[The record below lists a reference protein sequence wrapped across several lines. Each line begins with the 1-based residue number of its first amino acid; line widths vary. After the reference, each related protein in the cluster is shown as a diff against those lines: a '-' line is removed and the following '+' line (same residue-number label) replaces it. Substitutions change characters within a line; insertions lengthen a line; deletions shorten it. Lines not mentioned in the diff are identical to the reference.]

1 MPVVGSLLRTVRRSI
16 AAMLAISVRGLE
28 VFKGMKLTPEQFDR
42 EVNYRLSLTVMG
54 MLQEKGLITQE
65 EYRRIEPILAQK
77 FSPVW
82 AGYPDVIK
90 DKCA

>member
-1 MPVVGSLLRTVRRSI
+1 MGMNLTQTQFEREADYRFSL
-16 AAMLAISVRGLE
+16 A
-28 VFKGMKLTPEQFDR
+28 
-42 EVNYRLSLTVMG
+42 VMG
-54 MLQEKGLITQE
+54 ALQEKGLITQE
-65 EYRRIEPILAQK
+65 EYRRIESILAQK

>member
-1 MPVVGSLLRTVRRSI
+1 M
-16 AAMLAISVRGLE
+16 
-28 VFKGMKLTPEQFDR
+28 GMKLTPELFDR
-42 EVNYRLSLTVMG
+42 EAGYRFSLAVMG
-54 MLQEKGLITQE
+54 ALHEKGLITQE

-77 FSPVW
+77 LSPVW

>member
-1 MPVVGSLLRTVRRSI
+1 M
-16 AAMLAISVRGLE
+16 
-28 VFKGMKLTPEQFDR
+28 GMKLTPEQFDR
-42 EVNYRLSLTVMG
+42 EAGYRFSLTVMG
-54 MLQEKGLITQE
+54 ALHEKGLITQE

-82 AGYPDVIK
+82 AGYPNAIE

>member
-1 MPVVGSLLRTVRRSI
+1 
-16 AAMLAISVRGLE
+16 
-28 VFKGMKLTPEQFDR
+28 MKLTPEQFDR
-42 EVNYRLSLTVMG
+42 EAGYRFSLTVMG
-54 MLQEKGLITQE
+54 MLLDKGLITQE
-65 EYRRIEPILAQK
+65 EYRRIDPILAQK

>member
-1 MPVVGSLLRTVRRSI
+1 MST
-16 AAMLAISVRGLE
+16 MLNE
-28 VFKGMKLTPEQFDR
+28 EQFDR
-42 EVNYRLSLTVMG
+42 EAGYRFSIAVMG

-65 EYRRIEPILAQK
+65 EYRWIEPILAQK

-82 AGYPDVIK
+82 AGYPDVVR

>member
-1 MPVVGSLLRTVRRSI
+1 M
-16 AAMLAISVRGLE
+16 
-28 VFKGMKLTPEQFDR
+28 GMKLTQAQFDR
-42 EVNYRLSLTVMG
+42 EAGYRFSLTVMG
-54 MLQEKGLITQE
+54 ALHKKGLITQE

-82 AGYPDVIK
+82 AGYPDVVR

>member
-1 MPVVGSLLRTVRRSI
+1 M
-16 AAMLAISVRGLE
+16 
-28 VFKGMKLTPEQFDR
+28 GMKLTPAQFDR
-42 EVNYRLSLTVMG
+42 ETGYRFSLAVMDR
-54 MLQEKGLITQE
+54 MIEKGLITQE
-65 EYRRIEPILAQK
+65 EYRRIESILAKK

>member
-1 MPVVGSLLRTVRRSI
+1 
-16 AAMLAISVRGLE
+16 
-28 VFKGMKLTPEQFDR
+28 
-42 EVNYRLSLTVMG
+42 MG
-54 MLQEKGLITQE
+54 MNLTQTQFEREADYRFSLAVIGALQEKGLITQE

>member
-1 MPVVGSLLRTVRRSI
+1 M
-16 AAMLAISVRGLE
+16 
-28 VFKGMKLTPEQFDR
+28 GMKLTAAQFDR
-42 EVNYRLSLTVMG
+42 EAGYRLSLAVMG
-54 MLQEKGLITQE
+54 RLQEKGLITQE

>member
-1 MPVVGSLLRTVRRSI
+1 M
-16 AAMLAISVRGLE
+16 
-28 VFKGMKLTPEQFDR
+28 GMKLTPAQFDR
-42 EVNYRLSLTVMG
+42 EADYRLSLAVMC
-54 MLQEKGLITQE
+54 MLQEKGLITKE

>member
-1 MPVVGSLLRTVRRSI
+1 MH
-16 AAMLAISVRGLE
+16 AISPHALE
-28 VFKGMKLTPEQFDR
+28 VPMGMKLTPAQFER
-42 EVNYRLSLTVMG
+42 EAGYRLSLAVMG
-54 MLQEKGLITQE
+54 ALHEKGLITQE
-65 EYRRIEPILAQK
+65 EYRRTEPILAQK

>member
-1 MPVVGSLLRTVRRSI
+1 MHAILPLGSE
-16 AAMLAISVRGLE
+16 MLM
-28 VFKGMKLTPEQFDR
+28 GMKLTHTQFDR
-42 EVNYRLSLTVMG
+42 EAGYRLSLAVMG
-54 MLQEKGLITQE
+54 ALQEKGLITQE

-77 FSPVW
+77 FSPAW

>member
-1 MPVVGSLLRTVRRSI
+1 M
-16 AAMLAISVRGLE
+16 
-28 VFKGMKLTPEQFDR
+28 GMKLTPTQFDR
-42 EVNYRLSLTVMG
+42 EAGYRLSLTVMD

-77 FSPVW
+77 FSPIW
-82 AGYPDVIK
+82 TGYPDVIK

>member
-1 MPVVGSLLRTVRRSI
+1 M
-16 AAMLAISVRGLE
+16 
-28 VFKGMKLTPEQFDR
+28 GMKLTAAQFDR
-42 EVNYRLSLTVMG
+42 EASYRFSLDVMG
-54 MLQEKGLITQE
+54 ALHEKGLITQE
-65 EYRRIEPILAQK
+65 EYRRIEPILAQR

>member
-1 MPVVGSLLRTVRRSI
+1 M
-16 AAMLAISVRGLE
+16 
-28 VFKGMKLTPEQFDR
+28 GMKLTPEQFER
-42 EVNYRLSLTVMG
+42 EAGYHLSLAVMSA
-54 MLQEKGLITQE
+54 LYQKGLITQE

>member
-1 MPVVGSLLRTVRRSI
+1 MP
-16 AAMLAISVRGLE
+16 AISARGLE
-28 VFKGMKLTPEQFDR
+28 VFMGMILTTGQFDR
-42 EVNYRLSLTVMG
+42 ETGYRLSLAVIG
-54 MLQEKGLITQE
+54 VLHEKGLITQE

-82 AGYPDVIK
+82 AGYPDVVR

>member
-1 MPVVGSLLRTVRRSI
+1 MGMNLTQTQFEREADYRFLL
-16 AAMLAISVRGLE
+16 A
-28 VFKGMKLTPEQFDR
+28 
-42 EVNYRLSLTVMG
+42 VMG
-54 MLQEKGLITQE
+54 ALQEKGLITQE

-77 FSPVW
+77 FLPVW

>member
-1 MPVVGSLLRTVRRSI
+1 M
-16 AAMLAISVRGLE
+16 
-28 VFKGMKLTPEQFDR
+28 GMKLTHAQFDR
-42 EVNYRLSLTVMG
+42 ESGYRLSLAVMSA
-54 MLQEKGLITQE
+54 LHQKGLITQE

>member
-1 MPVVGSLLRTVRRSI
+1 M
-16 AAMLAISVRGLE
+16 
-28 VFKGMKLTPEQFDR
+28 GMKLTPEQFER
-42 EVNYRLSLTVMG
+42 EAGYHLSLAVMG

-82 AGYPDVIK
+82 AG
-90 DKCA
+90 